1 MLHTMLLSILLIL
14 ALPLIHY
21 FYYMELQDHAPF
33 HTSIYLCTAQMC
45 TALHTLR
52 ASEQGL
58 SHPILFSSTFSIQA
72 VCRPEP
78 WMQPASLCD
87 AQLTK
92 PIHSGPHIQFEQ
104 LSIVCRVIFDSSSIL
119 SWPFLLTPSFT
130 QILGPLLL
138 GPQDRRS

>member
-14 ALPLIHY
+14 PLPLIHY
-21 FYYMELQDHAPF
+21 FYYTELQDHAPF
-33 HTSIYLCTAQMC
+33 HTSLYSC

-58 SHPILFSSTFSIQA
+58 SHPILFSSTFSIHT
-72 VCRPEP
+72 VCRPGP

-104 LSIVCRVIFDSSSIL
+104 LSIVCRVIFDSSSIPSL
-119 SWPFLLTPSFT
+119 RFLLTPSFT

-138 GPQDRRS
+138 GPHDRRS

>member
-21 FYYMELQDHAPF
+21 FYYTELQDHAPF
-33 HTSIYLCTAQMC
+33 HTSIYLC

-72 VCRPEP
+72 VCRPGP

-104 LSIVCRVIFDSSSIL
+104 LSIVCRVIFDSSSEIL
-119 SWPFLLTPSFT
+119 SPQTRILFTPTPPRPEVFE
-130 QILGPLLL
+130 LFFFEYLN
-138 GPQDRRS
+138 